1 VASMRKPVVIGVAV
15 FASLSVGAAFLIAHA
30 FSRNDERRANPV
42 SACVITEHQSR
53 LGGRVGV
60 LAAVPGLRELAL
72 NSPRHCV
79 RLKVTYSNNRHFA
92 KVELINPTCPGYL
105 GNPGSAIV
113 RKTGKAWT
121 EVFIGS
127 SEPSCSAGIPVE
139 LVRPW
144 RCSSLAGYG
153 ARGEKKKALAYVD
166 EQGYAPRDMKWDLS
180 ANLNAIT
187 SSTKA
192 SNGSLI
198 FRAYFFYGR
207 KPVGF
212 FEAPSTHELVQEW
225 RGSEVIA
232 IREHFQ
238 ERGRSAF
245 KLRLF
250 RYDWESKCLKQTSS
264 SSAPSR
270 T

>member
-1 VASMRKPVVIGVAV
+1 MRKPVVIGAAV

-30 FSRNDERRANPV
+30 FSRKDERRANPV
-42 SACVITEHQSR
+42 SACVIAEHQSR
-53 LGGRVGV
+53 RGEHAGV
-60 LAAVPGLRELAL
+60 LAAVPGLRDFAA
-72 NSPRHCV
+72 NSPNHCV
-79 RLKVTYSNNRHFA
+79 RLKVTYSSNRRFA
-92 KVELINPTCPGYL
+92 KVETIQRTCPGYG
-105 GNPGSAIV
+105 GNGGYTIV
-113 RKTGKAWT
+113 RKTGNAWT
-121 EVFIGS
+121 EVFTGS
-127 SEPSCSAGIPVE
+127 SEPSCSDGIPEE

-144 RCSSLAGYG
+144 RCSSLVGYG
-153 ARGEKKKALAYVD
+153 ARGERKKALAYVD
-166 EQGYAPRDMKWDLS
+166 EQGYAPKEMKWDLL

-187 SSTKA
+187 SSAKA

-198 FRAYFFYGR
+198 FRVYFFYGG

-212 FEAPSTHELVQEW
+212 FEGPSTHELVQEW

-232 IREHFQ
+232 IREYFQ
-238 ERGRSAF
+238 ERGRSVF